1 MSGWS
6 CPRNQVSPWDE
17 LPSEKP
23 GPHTGKNPGVSHRR
37 VKASLCTNRF
47 RGQNTSLSE
56 SEVAL
61 GCGVFR
67 FHRLG
72 DKLNS
77 ILKSRDVTWLVQSK
91 LWCLQWSCVDVRV
104 EP

>member
-37 VKASLCTNRF
+37 VKASLCT
-47 RGQNTSLSE
+47 
-56 SEVAL
+56 
-61 GCGVFR
+61 
-67 FHRLG
+67 
-72 DKLNS
+72 DKQVPWAEHVPLR
-77 ILKSRDVTWLVQSK
+77 K
-91 LWCLQWSCVDVRV
+91 
-104 EP
+104 